1 MLKNSGKEQRIKDD
15 AGRRA
20 SRKNRTEL
28 TGSHTN
34 LWTMMPSVRNKKMAS
49 LGIPEGQ

>member
-20 SRKNRTEL
+20 SRKNRTESFNYGTATIHRL
-28 TGSHTN
+28 FDFKSLFGGHSKTN
-34 LWTMMPSVRNKKMAS
+34 NK
-49 LGIPEGQ
+49 